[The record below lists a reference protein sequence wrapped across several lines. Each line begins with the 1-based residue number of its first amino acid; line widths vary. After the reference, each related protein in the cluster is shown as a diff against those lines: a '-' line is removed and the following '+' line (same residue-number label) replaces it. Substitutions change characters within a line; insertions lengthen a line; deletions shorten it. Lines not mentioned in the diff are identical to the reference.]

1 MKCCQKENDNIIDY
15 LITTYLQKF
24 RTIMNWDKCLIT
36 SRSASNLQ
44 KGELNGFS
52 QNSITFILS
61 YYFYAFIQTLHNMVN
76 LETTYMGLKLK
87 NPLIVGSSGLTNSVE
102 NIIEIEKNGAAAVVL
117 KSLFEEQI
125 NFAAHK
131 TFMQDELQNMY
142 PEADDYIRHYTREN
156 DVAKYLDLI
165 KKAKE
170 AVHIPIIA
178 SINCISGSKEWTGF
192 AKKIEDAGANGLE
205 LNVFVMP
212 SNPDKSSADNEKI
225 YFEIIDQVLK
235 TVNIPVALKI
245 SYYFSSLA
253 KTVTELSWKGIKGI
267 VLFNRFFSPDID
279 IENFEVKTSNV
290 FSTPAELALSLR
302 WVAMLSAHVKC
313 DIAASTG
320 VHDGK
325 AIVKQ
330 LLVGAKAVQIASVL
344 YKKGF
349 KEIGS
354 MLEQLENWMERKNF
368 TSIDQFNGKMSIDK
382 AENPAAFERVQFM
395 KHFSGI
401 E

>member
-1 MKCCQKENDNIIDY
+1 
-15 LITTYLQKF
+15 
-24 RTIMNWDKCLIT
+24 
-36 SRSASNLQ
+36 
-44 KGELNGFS
+44 
-52 QNSITFILS
+52 
-61 YYFYAFIQTLHNMVN
+61 MVN

-102 NIIEIEKNGAAAVVL
+102 NIVEIEKNGAAAVVL

-125 NFAAHK
+125 NFAVQK
-131 TFMQDELQNMY
+131 TYMQDELANMY
-142 PEADDYIRHYTREN
+142 PEADDYIRNYTREN
-156 DVAKYLDLI
+156 DVSKYLDLI

-170 AVHIPIIA
+170 AVDIPIIA
-178 SINCISGSKEWTGF
+178 SINCISGNEWTSF
-192 AKKIEDAGANGLE
+192 AKKIEDAGADALE

-212 SNPDKSSADNEKI
+212 SNPDKNSADNEKI
-225 YFEIIDQVLK
+225 YFDIIDQVLK
-235 TVNIPVALKI
+235 TVSIPVALKI

-253 KTVTELSWKGIKGI
+253 KTIIELSWTGVKGI

-279 IENFEVKTSNV
+279 IENFEIKTSNV

-302 WVAMLSAHVKC
+302 WVAMMSSHVKC
-313 DIAASTG
+313 DISASTG

-325 AIVKQ
+325 ALIKQ
-330 LLVGAKAVQIASVL
+330 LLAGAKTVQIASVL

-354 MLEQLENWMERKNF
+354 MLEQLENWMDRKNF
-368 TSIDQFNGKMSIDK
+368 TSISQFNGKMSVEK

>member
-1 MKCCQKENDNIIDY
+1 
-15 LITTYLQKF
+15 
-24 RTIMNWDKCLIT
+24 
-36 SRSASNLQ
+36 
-44 KGELNGFS
+44 
-52 QNSITFILS
+52 
-61 YYFYAFIQTLHNMVN
+61 MVN

-125 NFAAHK
+125 IYASNK
-131 TFMQDELQNMY
+131 TYMQDELANVY

-156 DVAKYLDLI
+156 DVNKYLTLI

-170 AVHIPIIA
+170 SVAIPVIA
-178 SINCISGSKEWTGF
+178 SINCITGDEWLSF
-192 AKKIEDAGANGLE
+192 AKSIENAGADGLE
-205 LNVFVMP
+205 LNVFVLP
-212 SNPDKSSADNEKI
+212 SDPERSGEQNEAV
-225 YFEIIDQVLK
+225 YFDVVNKVLK

-253 KTVTELSWKGIKGI
+253 QTVIKLSWTGIKGL

-279 IENFEVKTSNV
+279 IENFEIKTSNV
-290 FSTPAELALSLR
+290 FSSPSDLAISLR
-302 WVAMLSAHVKC
+302 WIAMMSCQVKC
-313 DIAASTG
+313 DLAASTG
-320 VHDGK
+320 VHSGK
-325 AIVKQ
+325 AMIKQ
-330 LLVGAKAVQIASVL
+330 LLVGAKAVQVASVL

-354 MLEQLENWMERKNF
+354 MIEELGNWMERKNF
-368 TSIDQFNGKMSIDK
+368 TSIDQFTGRMSIEK
-382 AENPAAFERVQFM
+382 AKNPAAYERVQFM